1 MARERIL
8 VVDDDR
14 LIREI
19 LAERLERKGYRVIRA
34 GDLAEARRA
43 VEKSTPDVA
52 ILDVKLPDGEGTELL
67 PTLSEEAGVP
77 CVMMT
82 AHGTVTSA
90 VEALRMGAEDFMEKP
105 FSMDRLDT
113 TLNHVLERTRLR
125 RELRALRSR
134 EPGAGGI
141 VGVSPEMREVMEM
154 ARRIAPAEHAT
165 VLILGETGTGKGMV
179 ARAIHDLSPR
189 AQGPFVNVTCSALA
203 PTLMESELF
212 GHEKG
217 AFTDARTLKRGLV
230 EVAGG
235 GTLFLD
241 EIGELTPA
249 LQSKLLRFLEDRT
262 FRRLGATEDRTV
274 DARIVA
280 ATNRS
285 LEAEVEAGRFR
296 EDLYYRLRVLPLTL
310 PPLRRRKGDVPALV
324 AAFLESFNR
333 ELGKAVVE
341 VDPEAARLLE
351 AHRWP
356 GNVRELR
363 NVVERAVLL
372 ADGPRLTPE
381 LLPPEI
387 REPDARPPASAG
399 APAFELGPD
408 GIDLDDLERRLLE
421 AALERADGSRTEAG
435 RLLGLSR
442 HQIRNR
448 LKKYGIE
455 DA

>member
-1 MARERIL
+1 MSRERIL
-8 VVDDDR
+8 VVDDDS
-14 LIREI
+14 LIRDI
-19 LAERLERKGYRVIRA
+19 LAERLEKKGFRVDRA
-34 GDLAEARRA
+34 GSLQEARTA
-43 VEKSTPDVA
+43 VDHAVPDVA

-67 PTLSEEAGVP
+67 PTLSAEAGTP

-82 AHGTVTSA
+82 AHGTVASA
-90 VEALRMGAEDFMEKP
+90 VEALRLGAEDFLEKP

-113 TLNHVLERTRLR
+113 TLSHVLERTRLR
-125 RELRALRSR
+125 REVRALRTR
-134 EPGAGGI
+134 GPQAGGI
-141 VGVSPEMREVMEM
+141 VGVSPEMQEVMELV
-154 ARRIAPAEHAT
+154 RRIAPADHAT
-165 VLILGETGTGKGMV
+165 VLILGETGTGKGIM
-179 ARAIHDLSPR
+179 AKAIHDLSPR

-230 EVAGG
+230 EVAHG

-241 EIGELTPA
+241 EIAELTPS
-249 LQSKLLRFLEDRT
+249 LQSKLLRFLEDRS

-274 DARIVA
+274 DVRIVA
-280 ATNRS
+280 ATNRN
-285 LEAEVEAGRFR
+285 LQAEVERGDFR
-296 EDLYYRLRVLPLTL
+296 EDLYYRLRVLPMTL
-310 PPLRRRKGDVPALV
+310 PPLRQRRGDVPALV
-324 AAFLESFNR
+324 AAFLESFNK
-333 ELGKAVVE
+333 ELGRSVQE

-351 AHRWP
+351 AYPWP

-372 ADGPRLTPE
+372 AEGSTLTPD

-387 REPDARPPASAG
+387 RQGSSPGSDPLGSL
-399 APAFELGPD
+399 ELGPD

-421 AALERADGSRTEAG
+421 EALRRAQGNRTEAG

-448 LKKYGIE
+448 LKKYGIDE
-455 DA
+455 S

>member
-19 LAERLERKGYRVIRA
+19 LAERLEKKGYRVDRA
-34 GDLAEARRA
+34 GSVGEARAA

-67 PTLSEEAGVP
+67 PALSEEAGIP

-90 VEALRMGAEDFMEKP
+90 VEALRMGAEDFLEKP

-125 RELRALRSR
+125 RELRALRTR
-134 EPGAGGI
+134 GPLAGGI
-141 VGVSPEMREVMEM
+141 VGISPEMREVMDLV
-154 ARRIAPAEHAT
+154 RRIAPADHAT

-179 ARAIHDLSPR
+179 AKAIHDLSSR

-217 AFTDARTLKRGLV
+217 AFTDARALKRGLV
-230 EVAGG
+230 EVAHG

-241 EIGELTPA
+241 EIGELTPS

-262 FRRLGATEDRTV
+262 FRRLGSTEDRTV
-274 DARIVA
+274 DVRIVA
-280 ATNRS
+280 ATNRD
-285 LEAEVEAGRFR
+285 LQAAVEAGTFR

-310 PPLRRRKGDVPALV
+310 PPLRRRRGDVPALV
-324 AAFLESFNR
+324 AAFLESFNK
-333 ELGKAVVE
+333 ELGKAVAE
-341 VDPEAARLLE
+341 VHPEASRLLE
-351 AHRWP
+351 DYHWP

-372 ADGPRLTPE
+372 ADGRALTPD

-387 REPDARPPASAG
+387 RRGEAPGASSG
-399 APAFELGPD
+399 SVVELGPE
-408 GIDLDDLERRLLE
+408 GIDLDELEQRLLQE
-421 AALERADGSRTEAG
+421 ALRRADGNRTEAG

-455 DA
+455 DT